1 MLVSRMGV
9 GRMGL
14 GLAGIVALSL
24 LAAPPAAGQD
34 RECLADM
41 KMPEVGQWA
50 EYQGVMNKKD
60 PYTMRYAV
68 VGAEE
73 RGGTSMKWLELRMIG
88 PKADKNM
95 VYQILT
101 PGNPAEVDQAQEIIF
116 KPGDKQA
123 MKMPPMMMK
132 MIRGQLK
139 KNSVLG
145 NLCEG
150 ITLAGEESV
159 TVPAG
164 TFTAQ
169 RYHDA
174 KHDSDVWVVPSRP
187 FFMVKSKG
195 KDFELSLTSSGDGA
209 KSSIT
214 ETPQE
219 MPGLGSSK

>member
-1 MLVSRMGV
+1 MRGTVAGV
-9 GRMGL
+9 
-14 GLAGIVALSL
+14 LSL
-24 LAAPPAAGQD
+24 SLFAASPAAGQGQ
-34 RECLADM
+34 ECLADLT
-41 KMPEVGQWA
+41 MPDVGQWA

-73 RGGTSMKWLELRMIG
+73 RDGKAMKWLELRMVG
-88 PKADKNM
+88 AKPDKSM

-101 PGNPAEVDQAQEIIF
+101 PGNPSEVDLAQEIVF
-116 KPGDKQA
+116 KPGEKPA
-123 MKMPPMMMK
+123 MRMNGMMLK
-132 MIRGQLK
+132 MIRGQLQK
-139 KNSVLG
+139 SSVLS

-150 ITLAGEESV
+150 VTVEGEESV

-164 TFTAQ
+164 TFQAL

-174 KHDSDVWVVPSRP
+174 KHEADTWVVPDRP
-187 FFMVKSKG
+187 FFMVKAKG
-195 KDFELSLTSSGDGA
+195 KDFELNLVSSGDGA

-219 MPGLGSSK
+219 MPGMGPSK

>member
-1 MLVSRMGV
+1 MRGTVA
-9 GRMGL
+9 GL
-14 GLAGIVALSL
+14 LSL
-24 LAAPPAAGQD
+24 SVIAATPAAGQ
-34 RECLADM
+34 ECLADV

-50 EYQGVMNKKD
+50 EYKGVMNED

-73 RGGTSMKWLELRMIG
+73 RDGTPMKWLELRMVG
-88 PKADKNM
+88 AKPDKSM

-101 PGNPAEVDQAQEIIF
+101 PGRLGEVDQAQEIVF
-116 KPGDKQA
+116 KPGEKQA
-123 MKMPPMMMK
+123 MRMNGMMMK

-139 KNSVLG
+139 KNSFLG

-150 ITLAGEESV
+150 VTMEGKESV

-164 TFTAQ
+164 TFKAL

-174 KHDSDVWVVPSRP
+174 KHDADTWVVPGRP
-187 FFMVKSKG
+187 FLMVRSKG
-195 KDFELSLTSSGDGA
+195 KDFEMSLVSSGDGA
-209 KSSIT
+209 ESSIA

-219 MPGLGSSK
+219 MPGMGSSR